1 MDSIAEMRRKLG
13 ANPLGLHAAK
23 HRVHTIG
30 SRSPEK
36 LHFLAYA
43 MWDRMEKN
51 IANGVIQMVTPTY
64 GFIRIG
70 SKQPHYDPFDF
81 RASWKSRWEAPLND
95 NQKEAL
101 DAIKTIFNERP
112 SALAFDRNG
121 AVDVESI
128 ISYMDKILHVD
139 INRYGLDKIVFSL
152 KPRLFTYQNH
162 KRSIRL
168 IRKNDICLIT
178 EEEANIPPQFLYH
191 ATSIEH
197 VRDIDCEGIQPIES
211 PLVSLAENPNEA
223 KSYLSKGTAFFIYRV
238 NATDMVRSGWQFA
251 KTSAGE
257 WKTPVVPLQFL
268 TYG

>member
-1 MDSIAEMRRKLG
+1 M
-13 ANPLGLHAAK
+13 
-23 HRVHTIG
+23 
-30 SRSPEK
+30 
-36 LHFLAYA
+36 
-43 MWDRMEKN
+43 
-51 IANGVIQMVTPTY
+51 
-64 GFIRIG
+64 
-70 SKQPHYDPFDF
+70 
-81 RASWKSRWEAPLND
+81 
-95 NQKEAL
+95 
-101 DAIKTIFNERP
+101 
-112 SALAFDRNG
+112 
-121 AVDVESI
+121 
-128 ISYMDKILHVD
+128 
-139 INRYGLDKIVFSL
+139 L
-152 KPRLFTYQNH
+152 KVSTNH

-168 IRKNDICLIT
+168 IQKNDICLIP